1 VCILKQEYTFL
12 LSHIDQRNIVR
23 FAFWLTS
30 LTANQKIFMTIEK
43 AFERDFQKRM
53 GDEDFHFYKVGDD
66 LDSCKLVLES
76 LLHNDPFK
84 SFIFSDLEITSEL
97 VEDVPVWFASI
108 YFLNVDKIG
117 GVPEHAAEDELS
129 NWCQRA
135 SEVAN
140 TYCGKITL
148 SYDVNMSDD
157 IPFNPDNFK
166 LWRIAFSNPARIS
179 NASVLPPLSTVSV
192 VPRVPSNIELE

>member
-1 VCILKQEYTFL
+1 MIHYYYL
-12 LSHIDQRNIVR
+12 
-23 FAFWLTS
+23 
-30 LTANQKIFMTIEK
+30 
-43 AFERDFQKRM
+43 
-53 GDEDFHFYKVGDD
+53 
-66 LDSCKLVLES
+66 
-76 LLHNDPFK
+76 DPFK

-97 VEDVPVWFASI
+97 VEDVPVWFASV

-117 GVPEHAAEDELS
+117 GVPEHATEDELS

-148 SYDVNMSDD
+148 SYDVNMVDD

-192 VPRVPSNIELE
+192 VPIVPSNIELE